1 MTVQIEDS
9 FVWKKKQYYF
19 ENAKDYSSVRLFEPK
34 DYGFI
39 PVAPH
44 TACWKGFVLY
54 FKINEEDELLIDAL
68 EINDA
73 NNYYPEINNI
83 SATYAENIDM
93 VFHIYN
99 NLNLKLSNYSG
110 EIYIN
115 SERFIV
121 RLRNKNDKIKNE
133 RIKLIIENGKL
144 IDFYLYD
151 GEKEISNEFLK
162 QEFYYLT
169 VTYDDFKDNKKY
181 NYISLDKTIE
191 VGDTVVVDRA
201 GEIVDATVT
210 EVGYYNKFNAPY
222 PLELTKKIIRKLET
236 PTGYNLNNFFYDVH
250 YKLLKDININV
261 EDREYNYDELYS
273 LSDIVIDKELELIS
287 TEKDGEYSDLA
298 DQYHLL
304 AEMLIDLAN
313 DLYENSPDREY
324 YYLSVVFENSDKEY
338 NYMSENTNM
347 KVGDYVL
354 VDCNGKETEARV
366 VKVGYYKANNVP
378 FPLSM
383 TKEIIKKL

>member
-83 SATYAENIDM
+83 SATYDENIDM
-93 VFHIYN
+93 DFHIYN

-181 NYISLDKTIE
+181 NYISLDKTVK
-191 VGDTVVVDRA
+191 VGDTVLVDRA
-201 GEIVDATVT
+201 EETVDAIVT
-210 EVGYYNKFNAPY
+210 EVGYYNRFNAPY
-222 PLELTKKIIRKLET
+222 PLELTKKIITKI

-250 YKLLKDININV
+250 YELLKNINITI
-261 EDREYNYDELYS
+261 EDREYSYDEIYS
-273 LSDIVIDKELELIS
+273 LSDIVVDKELELINN
-287 TEKDGEYSDLA
+287 EKDGEYSDLA

-324 YYLSVVFENSDKEY
+324 YYLSVIFENSDKEY
-338 NYMSENTNM
+338 NYISEDTNI
-347 KVGDYVL
+347 KVDDHVL
-354 VDCNGKETEARV
+354 VDCNGKETAARV
-366 VKVGYYKANNVP
+366 AKVGYYKKKDVP

-383 TKEIIKKL
+383 TKEIIKKI

>member
-19 ENAKDYSSVRLFEPK
+19 ENAKDYNSVRLFEPK
-34 DYGFI
+34 DYGFV

-121 RLRNKNDKIKNE
+121 RLRNKDDKIKNE

-324 YYLSVVFENSDKEY
+324 YYLSVIFENSDKEY
-338 NYMSENTNM
+338 NYMSENTNI